1 MAAPAEHSLR
11 EAYLDLIKWSITN
24 YPYLGGD
31 ALFENFRC
39 VVHYDLEQ
47 ARWKIDPLARPFT
60 LLTKG
65 MLDLIEQCVLE
76 VEARR
81 VPGNL
86 LEAGVW
92 RGGAI
97 ILMRALIGAYD
108 IEERRVIAAD
118 SFAGIPLNT
127 RAINDPVDQ
136 WKDRWAASVEE
147 VGGNL
152 ERFGMLD
159 DKVRFLV
166 GNFGETL
173 KYLAN
178 ERFALIRLDS
188 DSYDSVETSLDYLYP
203 LLSKGGITIIDDWH
217 LPGCR
222 MAVTDYRA
230 RHRIEG
236 EIKEVHGNAFWVKQ
250 QDYATPPL
258 PRP

>member
-1 MAAPAEHSLR
+1 MSGEHVLR
-11 EAYLDLIKWSITN
+11 DAYIDLTKRSITN

-31 ALFENFRC
+31 ASFENFRC
-39 VVHYDLEQ
+39 VVHYDLDQ
-47 ARWKIDPLARPFT
+47 SRWKIDPLARPFT
-60 LLTKG
+60 LLNKG
-65 MLDLIEQCVLE
+65 QLDLIEQAVLE
-76 VEARR
+76 VEKQG

-97 ILMRALIGAYD
+97 ILMRALIGAYN
-108 IEERRVIAAD
+108 IGNRKVFAAD

-127 RAINDPVDQ
+127 RAVNDPVDQ
-136 WKDRWAASVEE
+136 WKDRWAASLDE

-152 ERFGMLD
+152 DRFGLLD
-159 DKVRFLV
+159 DKIRFVV
-166 GNFGETL
+166 GNFSDSL
-173 KYLAN
+173 KHLAD

-222 MAVTDYRA
+222 MAVMDYRV
-230 RHRIEG
+230 RHGIKG
-236 EIKEVHGNAFWVKQ
+236 EIKEAHGNAYWVKQ
-250 QDYATPPL
+250 QEHGFPTFPQI
-258 PRP
+258 